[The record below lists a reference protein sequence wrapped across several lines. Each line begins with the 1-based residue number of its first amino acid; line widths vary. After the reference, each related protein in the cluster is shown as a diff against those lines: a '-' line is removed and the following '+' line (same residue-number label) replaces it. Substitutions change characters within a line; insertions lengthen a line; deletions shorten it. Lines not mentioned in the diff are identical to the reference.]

1 MAISYAHVA
10 IRSRGVNMP
19 RSDIAIS
26 SRSPSVAAGFRH
38 YVASGSWRCPAGGA
52 HKWIHIEGDTWRCTK
67 CLAEKVIKSPD
78 YAYNDRISYNL
89 VWGAYRDIDALK
101 SRA

>member
-1 MAISYAHVA
+1 
-10 IRSRGVNMP
+10 MP
-19 RSDIAIS
+19 RRNVAIS
-26 SRSPSVAAGFRH
+26 SRSPSVTAGFRK

-52 HKWIHIEGDTWRCTK
+52 HKWLHIEGNKWRCAK
-67 CLAEKVIKSPD
+67 CPAEKVIECAN
-78 YAYNDRISYNL
+78 YGWNDRIIYNL